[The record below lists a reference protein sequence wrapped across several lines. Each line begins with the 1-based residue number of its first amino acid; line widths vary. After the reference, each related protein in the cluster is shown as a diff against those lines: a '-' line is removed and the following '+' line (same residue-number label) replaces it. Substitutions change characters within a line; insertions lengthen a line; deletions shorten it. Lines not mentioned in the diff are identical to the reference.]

1 VLVAESLYE
10 DSQFPYP
17 IKEILSDFTKIVVRY
32 YSLPGKKN
40 FTLQITPYL
49 LCDFLDFA

>member
-1 VLVAESLYE
+1 MLVAESLYE

-40 FTLQITPYL
+40 FGGIDHEL
-49 LCDFLDFA
+49 LLGQSFAI